1 VEDTQEEVS
10 IMKKAVLKTTCVAAL
25 AGTVLLTG
33 CGNKIKDS
41 ATLITIKGENT
52 KETITLGYGNFVA
65 RYQQSLYE
73 QFYPMMGYDVSTM
86 WSQDMMGGLGYSMED
101 QTKSGIITDI
111 EQMYV
116 VKQHAADYGITLS
129 DEQNKAI
136 ADATAKFMSD
146 NSKDTLEELGATE
159 EYVKRYLEEKTIYKL
174 VETAVE
180 DAEDANI
187 TEDDCWM
194 RTFSYV
200 QIDTSGTDPMTGTV
214 KEYTDEELAA
224 FKEQA
229 DSIAA
234 ASDFDAEVE
243 AQELTSST
251 YSYLKGEESDEKM
264 DMAIISAA
272 EELEEGDTS
281 DVIEV
286 EGVGY
291 YVIHLTSDHDEDASA
306 DKKSSL
312 KTDAFNSLVD
322 TWMSAYEFTLDDD
335 QWAKVTFTDHF
346 KSKPVEQ
353 PAEPAEET
361 EAPADDAEATD
372 ESTESTEVT
381 EDEDSAEETE
391 TTEDTAADSEETP
404 EESTEETAE

>member
-1 VEDTQEEVS
+1 
-10 IMKKAVLKTTCVAAL
+10 
-25 AGTVLLTG
+25 
-33 CGNKIKDS
+33 
-41 ATLITIKGENT
+41 
-52 KETITLGYGNFVA
+52 
-65 RYQQSLYE
+65 
-73 QFYPMMGYDVSTM
+73 MMGYDVSTM

-116 VKQHAADYGITLS
+116 VKQHAADYGIALS

-200 QIDTSGTDPMTGTV
+200 QIDTSGTDPTTGTV

-264 DMAIISAA
+264 DMAIIAAA

>member
-1 VEDTQEEVS
+1 
-10 IMKKAVLKTTCVAAL
+10 
-25 AGTVLLTG
+25 
-33 CGNKIKDS
+33 
-41 ATLITIKGENT
+41 
-52 KETITLGYGNFVA
+52 
-65 RYQQSLYE
+65 
-73 QFYPMMGYDVSTM
+73 
-86 WSQDMMGGLGYSMED
+86 
-101 QTKSGIITDI
+101 
-111 EQMYV
+111 
-116 VKQHAADYGITLS
+116 
-129 DEQNKAI
+129 
-136 ADATAKFMSD
+136 
-146 NSKDTLEELGATE
+146 
-159 EYVKRYLEEKTIYKL
+159 
-174 VETAVE
+174 
-180 DAEDANI
+180 
-187 TEDDCWM
+187 
-194 RTFSYV
+194 
-200 QIDTSGTDPMTGTV
+200 
-214 KEYTDEELAA
+214 
-224 FKEQA
+224 
-229 DSIAA
+229 
-234 ASDFDAEVE
+234 
-243 AQELTSST
+243 
-251 YSYLKGEESDEKM
+251 M

>member
-1 VEDTQEEVS
+1 
-10 IMKKAVLKTTCVAAL
+10 MKKAVLKTTCVAAL

-200 QIDTSGTDPMTGTV
+200 QIDTSGTDPTTGTV

-224 FKEQA
+224 FKDQA

-353 PAEPAEET
+353 PEET

-404 EESTEETAE
+404 EESTDETAE

>member
-1 VEDTQEEVS
+1 
-10 IMKKAVLKTTCVAAL
+10 MKKAVLKTTCVAAL

-116 VKQHAADYGITLS
+116 VKQHAADYNITLS

-180 DAEDANI
+180 DAEEANI
-187 TEDDCWM
+187 SEDDCWM

-200 QIDTSGTDPMTGTV
+200 QIDTTGTDPTTGTV
-214 KEYTDEELAA
+214 TEYTDEELAA
-224 FKEQA
+224 FKDQA

-243 AQELTSST
+243 NQELTSST
-251 YSYLKGEESDEKM
+251 YSYLKGEEADDTM
-264 DMAIISAA
+264 DMAVISAA
-272 EELEEGDTS
+272 EALKEGETS
-281 DVIEV
+281 DVIDV
-286 EGVGY
+286 EGVY
-291 YVIHLTSDHDEDASA
+291 YVIHLTADHDEDASN
-306 DKKSSL
+306 DKKSTL

-322 TWMSAYEFTLDDD
+322 TWMSAYEFTVDDD

-346 KSKPVEQ
+346 KAKPVEQ
-353 PAEPAEET
+353 PAEPAEES
-361 EAPADDAEATD
+361 EAPAEDTEAT
-372 ESTESTEVT
+372 EEV
-381 EDEDSAEETE
+381 EDTDSAEEADTTE

>member
-1 VEDTQEEVS
+1 
-10 IMKKAVLKTTCVAAL
+10 MKKAVLKTTCVAAL

-116 VKQHAADYGITLS
+116 VKQHAADYNITLS

-180 DAEDANI
+180 DAEEANI
-187 TEDDCWM
+187 SEDDCWM

-200 QIDTSGTDPMTGTV
+200 QIDTTGTDPTTGTV
-214 KEYTDEELAA
+214 TEYTDEELAA
-224 FKEQA
+224 FKDQA

-243 AQELTSST
+243 NQELTSST
-251 YSYLKGEESDEKM
+251 YSYLKGEEADDTM
-264 DMAIISAA
+264 DMAVISAA
-272 EELEEGDTS
+272 EALKEGETS
-281 DVIEV
+281 DVIDV
-286 EGVGY
+286 EGVY
-291 YVIHLTSDHDEDASA
+291 YVIHLTADHDEDASN
-306 DKKSSL
+306 DKKSTL

-322 TWMSAYEFTLDDD
+322 TWMSAYEFTVDDD

-381 EDEDSAEETE
+381 EDTDSAEETE

>member
-1 VEDTQEEVS
+1 
-10 IMKKAVLKTTCVAAL
+10 MKKAVLKTTCVAAL

-116 VKQHAADYGITLS
+116 VKQHAADYNITLS

-180 DAEDANI
+180 DAEEANI
-187 TEDDCWM
+187 SEDDCWM

-200 QIDTSGTDPMTGTV
+200 QIDTTGTDPTTGTV
-214 KEYTDEELAA
+214 TEYTDEELAA
-224 FKEQA
+224 FKDQA

-243 AQELTSST
+243 NQELTSST
-251 YSYLKGEESDEKM
+251 YSYLKGEEADDTM
-264 DMAIISAA
+264 DMAVISAA
-272 EELEEGDTS
+272 EALKEGETS
-281 DVIEV
+281 DVIDV
-286 EGVGY
+286 EGVY
-291 YVIHLTSDHDEDASA
+291 YVIHLTADHDEDASN
-306 DKKSSL
+306 DKKSTL

-322 TWMSAYEFTLDDD
+322 TWMSAYEFTVDDD

-346 KSKPVEQ
+346 KAKPVEQ
-353 PAEPAEET
+353 PAEES
-361 EAPADDAEATD
+361 EAPAEDTEATD
-372 ESTESTEVT
+372 ESTEATEEV
-381 EDEDSAEETE
+381 EDTDSAEEAETTE